1 MSGGDQSSL
10 GKPFGGLP
18 GPTEA
23 AGGPKKVRI
32 TQLDGSLPNL
42 ALARLSAWHKSLGDD
57 VIYSTESVRGIFEPD
72 YDAVYGSAIFDFTR
86 EAAERLKAEFPGAIV
101 GGTGSG
107 STATL
112 DGIVPS
118 QFAGM
123 DYSLW
128 PKFRSS
134 IGFTQRGCRLA
145 CKFCVVPTKEGKP
158 TSVATIADLWRGP
171 GFPKHIH
178 LLDNDFFGNPD
189 WRERIAE
196 IRDGGFKVCFNQG
209 INVRILSNEV
219 ARAVASVEYRDDG
232 FQRRRLYTAWDNI
245 GDERIFFRGVD
256 RLEAAGVP
264 PNHLMAYMLVGYD
277 PEETWDRIFER
288 FEKMTARGIRPFPM
302 VYGHRP
308 DLKRFQRWVI
318 RREYLW
324 RPWAEYSTARAKPER
339 NARDL
344 FGTAA

>member
-1 MSGGDQSSL
+1 MTQ
-10 GKPFGGLP
+10 
-18 GPTEA
+18 
-23 AGGPKKVRI
+23 VRI

-42 ALARLSAWHKSLGDD
+42 ALMRLSAWHKAQGDD
-57 VIYSTESVRGIFEPD
+57 VHFSNDPVRGIFEGA

-86 EAAERLKAEFPGAIV
+86 DAAETLKREFPGAIV

-107 STATL
+107 SSVTL
-112 DGIVPS
+112 DGIVPT
-118 QFAGM
+118 QFTGL

-128 PKFRSS
+128 PTFRASL
-134 IGFTQRGCRLA
+134 GFTQRGCRLA
-145 CKFCVVPTKEGKP
+145 CKFCVVPEKEGKP
-158 TSVATIADLWRGP
+158 TSVATIADIWRGP
-171 GFPKHIH
+171 GYPKHVH

-189 WRERIAE
+189 WRDRIAE
-196 IRDGGFKVCFNQG
+196 LRDGGFKVCFNQG

-219 ARAVASVEYRDDG
+219 ARAVASVQYRDDN

-264 PNHLMAYMLVGYD
+264 PTHLMAYMLVGYD
-277 PEETWDRIFER
+277 PAETWERIFER
-288 FEKMTARGIRPFPM
+288 FNKMADRGIRPFPM
-302 VYGHRP
+302 VYGERP

-324 RPWAEYSTARAKPER
+324 KPWEAYTTRRTRTPDAA
-339 NARDL
+339 ARDL
-344 FGTAA
+344 FGEAA